1 MKDVNKAF
9 GIRVR
14 RRREALGLS
23 QEELAFQAGLHRTYV
38 SLIERGL
45 RGATIETIAK
55 LAKALQTT
63 TSQMLE
69 HIEEENTEATVHEAN

>member
-1 MKDVNKAF
+1 MKDINKAF

-23 QEELAFQAGLHRTYV
+23 QEELAFQAGLHRTYI

-45 RGATIETIAK
+45 RGVTIETIAK

-63 TSQMLE
+63 SSQMLE
-69 HIEEENTEATVHEAN
+69 HIEQGNDEASVD